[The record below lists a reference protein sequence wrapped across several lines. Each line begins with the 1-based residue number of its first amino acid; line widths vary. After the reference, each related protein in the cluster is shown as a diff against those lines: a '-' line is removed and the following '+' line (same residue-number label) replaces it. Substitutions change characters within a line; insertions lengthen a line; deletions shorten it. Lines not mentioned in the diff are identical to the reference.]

1 MLHSAFLLID
11 IVGTASIVPELAPL
25 FPSLAGHAVQG
36 GTLARAGRSA
46 RIGARLGRLVRLF
59 KFQEAEPEFGPNGDK
74 LEPHPSEVGH
84 VVADKI
90 SSRVVIMVMA
100 LIILL
105 PLLAYNPTAQHQ
117 RLGLKLFNKLHA
129 DPDTAEINEF
139 MDWYNTCDFS
149 RCARDEELVA
159 FTSQIASVDL
169 VADDPEAYGRYRTG
183 EYQKFHHEKGSTNGF
198 EATFQVHGRLKLQ
211 SAWNLVFLVVAV
223 SLFTFGAMTFLSDIQ
238 EYIISPIERL
248 KALCDNL
255 GTTLVFL
262 TGEDAEEQ
270 AVDEVEFL
278 DLAVQKMEGLLRV
291 GYGDAG
297 TEIIARNLRGTSEK
311 VDPMLPGEKIEGVC
325 AFVVLVDFGLVT
337 QHLNEKIML
346 YANLVGEVVHK
357 CVVKSGGSPNKN
369 MGPAILCMW
378 KDAELSV
385 MADGAYKAMQE
396 AMEIVKTHQG
406 LNELINGCSSLQKAR
421 PGFKVQLKAGLHTGW
436 VIEGAVGSTHKIDAS
451 YLSPHVNMTARI
463 ETASFQFGVPI
474 LLSEVFYGLLPG
486 ATQQS
491 LRKLDR
497 VLVKGSKQ
505 PMLLWAPTLG
515 DSDYTRSYCDAL
527 DAYVDGDWPACYEK
541 LTECLAKTPD
551 DQAAKTLLDY
561 MDSAKQSESAGKPV
575 APTDWQGCRALTIK

>member
-1 MLHSAFLLID
+1 M
-11 IVGTASIVPELAPL
+11 APL
-25 FPSLAGHAVQG
+25 FPGLADSSVPN

-105 PLLAYNPTAQHQ
+105 PMLTYHPAAQHQ

-129 DPDTAEINEF
+129 DPNAAEINTY
-139 MDWYNTCDFS
+139 MDWYNTCDFA

-159 FTSQIASVDL
+159 FTSQVASVDL
-169 VADDPEAYGRYRTG
+169 VSEDPDEYKRYRKG
-183 EYQKFHHEKGSTNGF
+183 DFQDFAHEKGTPNGF
-198 EATFQVHGRLKLQ
+198 EARFQVYGRLKLQ

-223 SLFTFGAMTFLSDIQ
+223 SLFTFGAMTFLQDIQ

-255 GTTLVFL
+255 GETLIFL
-262 TGEDAEEQ
+262 GGADAEDQ
-270 AVDEVEFL
+270 ASDEVEFL
-278 DLAVQKMEGLLRV
+278 DQAVQKMEALLRV

-311 VDPMLPGEKIEGVC
+311 VDPMLPGAKIDGVC
-325 AFVVLVDFGLVT
+325 AFVVLVDFGVVT
-337 QHLNEKIML
+337 QHLEEKIML
-346 YANLVGEVVHK
+346 YANYVGEVVHN

-378 KDAELSV
+378 KGAALST
-385 MADGAYKAMQE
+385 MADGAYAAMQE
-396 AMEIVKTHQG
+396 AMEAVTKHRA
-406 LNELINGCSSLQKAR
+406 LNELITGCASLQKAR
-421 PGFKVQLKAGLHTGW
+421 PGFKVQLKAGLHSGW
-436 VIEGAVGSTHKIDAS
+436 MIEGAVGSTHKIDAS

-474 LLSEVFYGLLPG
+474 LLSEVFYGLLPKE
-486 ATQQS
+486 TQRG

-515 DSDYTRSYCDAL
+515 EPDDAGGDKLNVYTRTYCDAL
-527 DAYVDGDWPACYEK
+527 DAYVDGDWPDSYEK
-541 LTECLAKTPD
+541 LTECLDANPD
-551 DQAAKTLLDY
+551 DQAAKTLLGY

-575 APTDWQGCRALTIK
+575 APGDWQGCRALTIK

>member
-1 MLHSAFLLID
+1 MLRSAFLIID
-11 IVGTASIVPELAPL
+11 IVGTASIVPELSALWPA
-25 FPSLAGHAVQG
+25 LAGSAVHG

-59 KFQEAEPEFGPNGDK
+59 KFQEAEPEFGPNGNK
-74 LEPHPSEVGH
+74 LEPRPSEVGH

-90 SSRVVIMVMA
+90 SSRVVILVMA

-105 PLLAYNPTAQHQ
+105 PLLAYNPSAQHQ

-129 DPDTAEINEF
+129 DPDAAEINAYME
-139 MDWYNTCDFS
+139 WYNMCDFD
-149 RCARDEELVA
+149 RCARNEELVA
-159 FTSQIASVDL
+159 FTSQIATVDL
-169 VADDPEAYGRYRTG
+169 VAEDPEAYGRYRAG
-183 EYQKFHHEKGSTNGF
+183 EFQEFTFEKDSANGF
-198 EATFQVHGRLKLQ
+198 EARFQVYGRLRLQ
-211 SAWNLVFLVVAV
+211 GAWNLVFLIVAV
-223 SLFTFGAMTFLSDIQ
+223 SLFTFGAMTFLHDIQ

-255 GTTLVFL
+255 SETLVFL
-262 TGEDAEEQ
+262 AGEDVEEQ
-270 AVDEVEFL
+270 GGDEVEFL
-278 DLAVQKMEGLLRV
+278 DQAVQKMEGLLRV

-311 VDPMLPGEKIEGVC
+311 VDPMLPGAKIDGVC
-325 AFVVLVDFGLVT
+325 AFVVLVDFGFVT

-378 KDAELSV
+378 KGAALSV
-385 MADGAYKAMQE
+385 MADGALKAMQE
-396 AMEIVKTHQG
+396 AMDAVKTHQG
-406 LNELINGCSSLQKAR
+406 LNELIKDCASLQKAR
-421 PGFKVQLKAGLHTGW
+421 PGFEVRLKAGLHTGW

-474 LLSEVFYGLLPG
+474 LLSEVFYGLLPKD
-486 ATQQS
+486 TQQG

-515 DSDYTRSYCDAL
+515 DPEYTRTYCDAVG
-527 DAYVDGDWPACYEK
+527 AYVDGDWSACYDG
-541 LTECLAKTPD
+541 LTGCLKKTPG
-551 DQAAKTLLDY
+551 DQAAKTLLEY

-575 APTDWQGCRALTIK
+575 APSDWQGCRALTIK